1 MNIDDTPRARARK
14 EGPSDQDLRNASPA
28 ASGNR
33 YARVGIFVLVG
44 FFSFMAALF
53 LLTDPSTFRGRY
65 FLTTTVDNASG
76 LRKGDPVQMRGVN
89 IGRAHD
95 FELLGDQVR
104 VTLEVEGRWRVPTD
118 SRSRLIELGVL
129 GGKIVE
135 ILPGESAE
143 YLEPGANLM
152 GVEYAGLLGTAE
164 VLGERA
170 DVIMGR
176 VEEMLSEPTVEAVQA
191 SAQDLRLLLKEL
203 SGIAQDQSTQVAQL
217 TASLNR
223 TAQSLEE
230 TSAAGPDLASAATS
244 AAERADSTLVQLRR
258 TSAKLDGVAESLG
271 SILERIDR
279 GEGTLGQLATNDS
292 LYHTLTAAVESVQLL
307 ATDLREHPERYVKV
321 SVF

>member
-1 MNIDDTPRARARK
+1 MSQDDTPRTRGRRN
-14 EGPSDQDLRNASPA
+14 GPSEQDLRNASPA
-28 ASGNR
+28 AAGNR
-33 YARVGIFVLVG
+33 YARVGVFVLVG
-44 FFSFMAALF
+44 FFSFVAALF

-65 FLTTTVDNASG
+65 FLTTTVDDAGG

-89 IGRAHD
+89 IGRTHD

-104 VTLEVEGRWRVPTD
+104 VTLEVEGQWRVPVD
-118 SRSRLIELGVL
+118 SRGRLIELGVL

-135 ILPGESAE
+135 VLPGSSSE
-143 YLEPGANLM
+143 YLESGENIP
-152 GVEYAGLLGTAE
+152 GVEYTGLLGTAE

-176 VEEMLSEPTVEAVQA
+176 VEDMLSEPTIEAVQA
-191 SAQDLRLLLKEL
+191 SAQDLRELLKEL
-203 SGIAQDQSTQVAQL
+203 SGLAQDQSRQVADL

-244 AAERADSTLVQLRR
+244 AATRADSTLAQLNR
-258 TSAKLDGVAESLG
+258 TSVRLDGVATSLG